1 MDLPVLTVE
10 LKADLGSGEQGLVDL
25 SFKDLQVHFDKSHM
39 LETNIQVL
47 SNLSIPIILSLLK
60 VRFHYNKFV
69 S

>member
-39 LETNIQVL
+39 LETNIQVTF
-47 SNLSIPIILSLLK
+47 NLGIPII
-60 VRFHYNKFV
+60 
-69 S
+69 